1 MCCLLYQLPYWSM
14 LNHYWVKTLT
24 YHLLKEF
31 QSCTSRILMLFH
43 LTLLLFVLSTAS
55 VSAADS
61 NEHYQVMGLGH
72 TSCKAFVASDAEG
85 KAFFYSWLAG
95 YMTAYNRLKK
105 DTYSI
110 LGQSKKL
117 PNIEGWLQDYCHLNP
132 AVDFSDAIHKLL
144 IKLHYARI
152 IRKPTK

>member
-1 MCCLLYQLPYWSM
+1 M
-14 LNHYWVKTLT
+14 LNHDRVKTLT

-31 QSCTSRILMLFH
+31 QLCTSRILMLFR
-43 LTLLLFVLSTAS
+43 LTLLLVVLSTAS
-55 VSAADS
+55 ASAANS

-95 YMTAYNRLKK
+95 YMTAYNRLEK

-117 PNIEGWLQDYCHLNP
+117 ANIEGWLQDYCHLNP
-132 AVDFSDAIHKLL
+132 TIDFSDAIHKLL
-144 IKLHYARI
+144 IKLHYSRI
-152 IRKPTK
+152 IHKPTK

>member
-1 MCCLLYQLPYWSM
+1 M
-14 LNHYWVKTLT
+14 LNHYRVKTLT

-117 PNIEGWLQDYCHLNP
+117 TNIEGWLQDYCHLNP

-144 IKLHYARI
+144 FKLHYARI